1 MEICQKVDKKCYEVG
16 RICALV
22 GSKCPWVSETIVEW
36 DCGGASD
43 TGRLLV
49 PGGLGVP
56 PGFKETMP

>member
-1 MEICQKVDKKCYEVG
+1 
-16 RICALV
+16 LV
-22 GSKCPWVSETIVEW
+22 ANLLGLARRLSGGIV
-36 DCGGASD
+36 GGASD